1 MSNNV
6 FDESVIYHRRKPYGK
21 LSVVP
26 TKPLDDREDLALA
39 YSPGVAEPCRLIQ
52 NNPLESLELT
62 SRGNLVAVISNG
74 TAVLGLG
81 NIGALASKPVMEG
94 KAALFKKFGNID
106 SFDIEIDETD
116 PDKLVEIIASLEPTF
131 GGINLEDIK
140 APECFYVEQKLK
152 ERMKIPV
159 FHDDQHGTAVIV
171 AAATQNALELL
182 GKNIQDVKL
191 VASGAGAGAMA
202 CLNLLMHIGIKRENI
217 TVCDSKGAI
226 HSGREDIK
234 DPYKKAFMIETPNR
248 TLKDALRG
256 ADMFLGLS
264 VANVFDEEMIASLAP
279 NPLILALANPNPEV
293 TPEQI
298 LKVRSD
304 AIIATGRSDYPN
316 QVNNVLCF
324 PYLFRGALD
333 VGASCINEEMKI
345 AAVDAIARLAKAET
359 TDVVANAYGG
369 EVHRFGRDYIIPK
382 PFDRRL
388 YMEIAAA
395 VARAAMDT
403 GVATKPIQDFATYLH
418 DLESYVYRSTSFMRP
433 IFEIAKSEKAKGTR
447 ICFAEGEDNRVLQAA
462 QGLADRGIGHSVLIG
477 RPEVIKWR
485 IDHLGLRIVEDKDFT
500 IVDPNSDSRFQK
512 YWQTYHSL
520 MERKGVSPDDAKI
533 HVRSKNS
540 LIAALAV
547 RLGDADVSIAG
558 LTGRYIEHFRTFRQ
572 ILGLDKDA
580 DICAAVTPLILP
592 SGPLFLCDPYVN
604 EDPTA
609 DELVEITELAMKQ
622 VRQFGLTPKVALVSH
637 SNFGTSSLPSAK
649 KLREVRDIL
658 AYQYPDLEI
667 DGEMHAHLALDEDAR
682 SKFFPNS
689 NLKGMANLLIFPNIE
704 SANISYNLI
713 KTLTE
718 CPTLDPIL
726 MGLNGV
732 AHVLSQTASV
742 RTILN
747 MSTLAVAEFQGRKAL
762 SSSE

>member
-6 FDESVIYHRRKPYGK
+6 FDESVIYHRKKPYGK
-21 LSVVP
+21 LSVTP

-52 NNPLESLELT
+52 KNALESLELT
-62 SRGNLVAVISNG
+62 ARGNLVAVISNG

-81 NIGALASKPVMEG
+81 DIGALASKPVMEG
-94 KAALFKKFGNID
+94 KAVLFKKFGNID
-106 SFDIEIDETD
+106 SFDIEIDEKD

-182 GKNIQDVKL
+182 GKKIEEIKL
-191 VASGAGAGAMA
+191 VTSGAGAASIA

-217 TVCDSKGAI
+217 TICDSKGVV
-226 HSGREDIK
+226 HKGRDDIK
-234 DPYKKAFMIETPNR
+234 DPYKKSFMIETTNR
-248 TLKDALRG
+248 TLKDALKG

-293 TPEQI
+293 TPEQV

-304 AIIATGRSDYPN
+304 AIIATGRSDFPN

-345 AAVDAIARLAKAET
+345 AAVDAIAKLAKAET

-369 EVHRFGRDYIIPK
+369 EVHRFGKDYIIPK

-395 VARAAMDT
+395 VAKAAMDT
-403 GVATKPIQDFATYLH
+403 GVATKPIQDFGAYLH

-433 IFEIAKSEKAKGTR
+433 IFEVAKSEKAKGTR
-447 ICFAEGEDNRVLQAA
+447 VCFAEGEDNRTLQAA

-477 RPEVIKWR
+477 RPDVIKWR
-485 IDHLGLRIVEDKDFT
+485 IDHLGLRIIEDQDFS
-500 IVDPNSDSRFQK
+500 IIDPNNDNRFQQ
-512 YWQTYHSL
+512 YWQTYHSI
-520 MERKGVSPDDAKI
+520 MERKGVSPDDAKL

-540 LIAALAV
+540 LISALAV
-547 RLGDADVSIAG
+547 RLGDADVAITG

-580 DICAAVTPLILP
+580 SICAAVTPLILP

-604 EDPTA
+604 EDPSV
-609 DELVEITELAMKQ
+609 DDLVEITELAMKQ
-622 VRQFGLTPKVALVSH
+622 VQHFGLTPKVALVSH
-637 SNFGTSSLPSAK
+637 SNFGTSSLPSAR
-649 KLREVRDIL
+649 KLRDVRDIL
-658 AYQYPDLEI
+658 SYKYPELEI
-667 DGEMHAHLALDEDAR
+667 DGEMHAHLALDEEIR

-689 NLKGMANLLIFPNIE
+689 KLSGMANLLIFPNIE

-747 MSTLAVAEFQGRKAL
+747 MATLAVAEFQGRKA
-762 SSSE
+762 SEAA

>member
-6 FDESVIYHRRKPYGK
+6 FDESVIYHRKKPYGK
-21 LSVVP
+21 LSIVP

-52 NNPLESLELT
+52 NNALESLELT
-62 SRGNLVAVISNG
+62 ARGNLVAVISNG

-81 NIGALASKPVMEG
+81 DIGALASKPVMEG
-94 KAALFKKFGNID
+94 KAVLFKKFGNID
-106 SFDIEIDETD
+106 SFDIEINEKD
-116 PDKLVEIIASLEPTF
+116 PEKLVEIIASLEPTF

-140 APECFYVEQKLK
+140 APECFYVEEKLK
-152 ERMKIPV
+152 ERLKIPV

-191 VASGAGAGAMA
+191 VTSGAGAGAIA
-202 CLNLLMHIGIKRENI
+202 CLNLLMHIGIKKENI
-217 TVCDSKGAI
+217 TICDSKGVV
-226 HSGREDIK
+226 HTGRDDIK
-234 DPYKKAFMIETPNR
+234 DPYKKAFMVETTNR
-248 TLKDALRG
+248 TLKDALKG

-264 VANVFDEEMIASLAP
+264 VANVFDDEMIASLAP

-293 TPEQI
+293 TPEQV

-345 AAVDAIARLAKAET
+345 AAVKAIARLAKAET

-369 EVHRFGRDYIIPK
+369 EVHRFGKDYIIPK

-395 VARAAMDT
+395 VAKAAMDT
-403 GVATKPIQDFATYLH
+403 GIATKPIQDFPAYLH

-447 ICFAEGEDNRVLQAA
+447 ICFAEGEDNRTLQAA

-477 RPEVIKWR
+477 RPEVIRWR
-485 IDHLGLRIVEDKDFT
+485 IDHLGLRIAEEQDFS
-500 IVDPNSDSRFQK
+500 IIDPNNDTRFQQ
-512 YWQTYHSL
+512 YWQTYHSI

-547 RLGDADVSIAG
+547 RLGDADVAITG
-558 LTGRYIEHFRTFRQ
+558 LAGRYIEHFRTFRQ
-572 ILGLDKDA
+572 VLGLDA
-580 DICAAVTPLILP
+580 NASLCAAVTPLILP
-592 SGPLFLCDPYVN
+592 SGPLFLSDPYVN
-604 EDPTA
+604 EDPSVE
-609 DELVEITELAMKQ
+609 ELVEITELAMKQ
-622 VRQFGLTPKVALVSH
+622 VQHFGLTPKVALVSH
-637 SNFGTSSLPSAK
+637 SNFGTSSLPSAR
-649 KLREVRDIL
+649 KLRDVRDIL
-658 AYQYPDLEI
+658 SFKYPDLEM
-667 DGEMHAHLALDEDAR
+667 DGEMHAHLALDEEIR

-689 NLKGMANLLIFPNIE
+689 KLSGMANLLIFPNIE

-747 MSTLAVAEFQGRKAL
+747 MATLAVAEFQGRKA
-762 SSSE
+762 SEVA